1 MNKKYIFLIII
12 LVIAVLGLIILNKGR
27 VRTSELFNQEE
38 QELDNI
44 AQQADQFIDEFN
56 NIDESEDELDL
67 TQSGVVDISDLDAM
81 LNSAENAEKDVN
93 NAISD
98 FDSIKES
105 EDQISF

>member
-38 QELDNI
+38 QGLDNI
-44 AQQADQFIDEFN
+44 AQETDQFIDEFN
-56 NIDESEDELDL
+56 NIDESEDEFDL
-67 TQSGVVDISDLDAM
+67 TQGGDVEISDLDAM
-81 LNSAENAEKDVN
+81 LNSVENSEKDVN

-98 FDSIKES
+98 FDSIQES